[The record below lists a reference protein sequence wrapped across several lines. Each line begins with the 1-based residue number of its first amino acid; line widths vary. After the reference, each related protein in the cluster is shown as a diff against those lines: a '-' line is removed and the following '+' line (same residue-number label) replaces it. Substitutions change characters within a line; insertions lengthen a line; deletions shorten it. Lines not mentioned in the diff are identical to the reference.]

1 MGLNGTDRALVNFM
15 DKNGRAFGADCTL
28 SGSMKMI
35 EIDAAALQPYPA
47 VVLPQDWPGVC
58 SYYYPQS
65 VGVTGQPDWENME
78 QVQISLRGNLYPE
91 GKKQNKG
98 IVIEKIL
105 LEY

>member
-1 MGLNGTDRALVNFM
+1 M
-15 DKNGRAFGADCTL
+15 
-28 SGSMKMI
+28 
-35 EIDAAALQPYPA
+35 QPYPA

-65 VGVTGQPDWENME
+65 VAVTGLPDWNNME

-91 GKKQNKG
+91 EEKQNKG
-98 IVIEKIL
+98 IAIEKIV